1 MKYFSKIYLPFFFI
15 ITYTHCQSYLCRSND
30 SQNLKVGDTAYLCIH
45 IIQTNK
51 RIAFPIEVDEYSV
64 ASIKDIFSLIS
75 TNYTDIEFLA
85 QVGKTTS
92 IFPSVS
98 VYNIK

>member
-1 MKYFSKIYLPFFFI
+1 MKYFLKIYLFSLFVL
-15 ITYTHCQSYLCRSND
+15 TYIYCQTFLCRSSD
-30 SQNLKVGDTAYLCIH
+30 SNNLKVGDTAYLCIH

-64 ASIKDIFSLIS
+64 ASIKGIFSQIS
-75 TNYTDIEFLA
+75 SNYTDITFLA
-85 QVGKTTS
+85 QVGTTTS

-98 VYNIK
+98 VYKIN